1 MTPATR
7 RRLTLC
13 LVVAVLTLPVET
25 VLLPVAWN
33 PDPNAAAAAWVDG
46 LAPAEL
52 RTAAYEIER
61 YPAHYR
67 RAMMS
72 ALTPD
77 DRADA
82 WRAQFDRYVETH
94 PDLSADQ
101 RTVVR
106 EARALLTPGAF
117 VPPLSPELRDRI
129 DAMFKRTVEVLGE
142 DGAKELFVTLG
153 PADPGEANAL
163 PFRQRLADSVRNWR
177 VASARR
183 TDCNCNVEIDTCD
196 IGPDPWLAC
205 SELYTCDFDLSWPM
219 CGPLWSWACTG
230 WCKIIDGPAGMEGQ

>member
-1 MTPATR
+1 MTSATR

-33 PDPNAAAAAWVDG
+33 PDPNAAAAEWVDG
-46 LAPAEL
+46 LAPADL
-52 RTAAYEIER
+52 RLAAYEIDR

-67 RAMMS
+67 RAMLS

-82 WRAQFDRYVETH
+82 WRAQFDRYVDTH
-94 PDLSADQ
+94 RNLSAEQ
-101 RTVVR
+101 RAVVR
-106 EARALLTPGAF
+106 EARALLTPSAF
-117 VPPLSPELRDRI
+117 QPPLSPDLRDRI
-129 DAMFKRTVEVLGE
+129 DVMFKRSVEVLG
-142 DGAKELFVTLG
+142 DAGAKELFVTLG

-163 PFRQRLADSVRNWR
+163 PLRQRLADSVRSWR

-205 SELYTCDFDLSWPM
+205 SELYTCQFDLSWPM

-230 WCKIIDGPAGMEGQ
+230 WCKIVDGPAGMEGQ